1 MKTVSTMIAF
11 RGCVLTEI
19 APEGQILQ
27 IMMIRVRNGRMTEK
41 QRRELQ
47 KARMN
52 EFLSD
57 DDEIMRKGMRD
68 IGRMI
73 ASAQEEAGL
82 NRLEAIYFVA
92 TMLGQSMRQ
101 G

>member
-1 MKTVSTMIAF
+1 MIAF